1 MCANNTHFMER
12 KNVIEL
18 TKWKRNTYRMPLL
31 VSGARQVGK
40 THSILSFGAKEY
52 KNVVNI
58 NFELNK
64 SCRDIFLQN
73 LDPHRI
79 IREISVQTGE
89 TVFPHETLLF
99 FDEIQSCPAALNA
112 LKYFFEK
119 MPDYHIIAAG
129 SLLGVALHRE
139 DFSFPVGKVMQMR
152 MYPLDFEEFLWAHS
166 QHEAVKLIRECFVE
180 NRQCFSHQTL
190 MEYYLLYLQT
200 GGMPQV
206 VNHYLENK
214 DFIFAR
220 ALQQN
225 IITNYIADM
234 GKYSTPALTS
244 KTIAVFLSIP
254 SQLAKENHKFQFKII
269 KSGARAK
276 DYQESIDWLFNSDII
291 RKCTMVSAGHFP
303 LSAFANPTFYKAYLS
318 DVGLL
323 AAQYQ
328 IPEAAFLSSFSAFDN
343 IKGTLAE
350 NYVMNAL
357 VFSGYE
363 PFYWES
369 EGKAEV
375 DFVIQDK
382 AGNILPIE
390 VKSSENVKAKSLK
403 VFCQRFNPPTV
414 YRISTKNFGFEGG
427 IKSIPLYAVFCI

>member
-1 MCANNTHFMER
+1 MER
-12 KNVIEL
+12 KNVAEL
-18 TKWKRNTYRMPLL
+18 TKWKRSDYRMPLL
-31 VSGARQVGK
+31 VSGARQIGK
-40 THSILSFGAKEY
+40 TYSIISFGAKEY

-64 SCRDIFLQN
+64 SFKEIFEQN
-73 LDPHRI
+73 LEPKRI

-89 TVFPHETLLF
+89 TVFPHETLIF

-112 LKYFFEK
+112 LKYFFEQT
-119 MPDYHIIAAG
+119 PEYHIIAAG
-129 SLLGVALHRE
+129 SLLGVALNRE
-139 DFSFPVGKVMQMR
+139 GFSFPVGKVMQMR
-152 MYPLDFEEFLWAHS
+152 MYPLDFEEFLWALE
-166 QHEAVKLIRECFVE
+166 QREAAKMIRECFSE
-180 NRQCFSHQTL
+180 NHQCFSHNKL

-206 VNHYLENK
+206 VQHYIDHKE
-214 DFIFAR
+214 FTFVR

-244 KTIAVFLSIP
+244 KTIAAFQSIP

-276 DYQESIDWLFNSDII
+276 DYQESLDWLFNSDIV
-291 RKCTMVSAGHFP
+291 RKCTMVSAGSFP
-303 LSAFANPTFYKAYLS
+303 LSAFANPTYYKTYLS

-328 IPEAAFLSSFSAFDN
+328 IPETAYLSSFSAFDN
-343 IKGTLAE
+343 IKGSLAE
-350 NYVMNAL
+350 NYVMNTL
-357 VFSGYE
+357 TFSGHE

-382 AGNILPIE
+382 AGNVAPVE

-403 VFCQRFNPPTV
+403 VFCERYKPATV
-414 YRISTKNFGFEGG
+414 YRISAKNFGFENG
-427 IKSIPLYAVFCI
+427 IKAVPLYAAFCI

>member
-1 MCANNTHFMER
+1 MER
-12 KNVIEL
+12 KNVAEL
-18 TKWKRNTYRMPLL
+18 TKWKRSDYRMPLL
-31 VSGARQVGK
+31 VSGARQIGK
-40 THSILSFGAKEY
+40 TYSIISFGAKEY

-64 SCRDIFLQN
+64 SFKEIFEQN
-73 LDPHRI
+73 LEPQRI

-89 TVFPHETLLF
+89 TIFPHETLIF

-112 LKYFFEK
+112 LKYFFEQ
-119 MPDYHIIAAG
+119 MPEYHIIAAG
-129 SLLGVALHRE
+129 SLLGVALNRE
-139 DFSFPVGKVMQMR
+139 SFSFPVGKVMQMR
-152 MYPLDFEEFLWAHS
+152 MYPIDFEEFLWALG
-166 QHEAVKLIRECFVE
+166 QYEAAKMIWECFAE
-180 NRQCFSHQTL
+180 NRQCFSHNKL

-206 VNHYLENK
+206 VQHYIDHKE
-214 DFIFAR
+214 FTFVR

-234 GKYSTPALTS
+234 GKYSTPTLTS
-244 KTIAVFLSIP
+244 KTIAAFQSIP

-276 DYQESIDWLFNSDII
+276 DYQESLDWLFNSDIV
-291 RKCTMVSAGHFP
+291 RKCTMVSSGSFP
-303 LSAFANPTFYKAYLS
+303 LSVFANPTYYKTYLS

-328 IPEAAFLSSFSAFDN
+328 IPEAAYLSSFSAFDN
-343 IKGTLAE
+343 IKGSLAE

-357 VFSGYE
+357 TFSGYE

-382 AGNILPIE
+382 AGNVSPVE

-403 VFCQRFNPPTV
+403 VFCERYKPETV
-414 YRISTKNFGFEGG
+414 YRISAKNFGLENG
-427 IKSIPLYAVFCI
+427 IKSVPLYAAFCI

>member
-1 MCANNTHFMER
+1 MER
-12 KNVIEL
+12 KNVVEL
-18 TKWKRNTYRMPLL
+18 TKWKRSDYRMPLL
-31 VSGARQVGK
+31 VSGARQIGK
-40 THSILSFGAKEY
+40 THSILSFGANEY
-52 KNVVNI
+52 KNVVSI

-64 SCRDIFLQN
+64 SFKEIFEQN

-89 TVFPHETLLF
+89 TIFPNETLLF

-112 LKYFFEK
+112 LKYFFEQTH
-119 MPDYHIIAAG
+119 DYHIIAAG

-139 DFSFPVGKVMQMR
+139 GFSFPVGKVMQMR
-152 MYPLDFEEFLWAHS
+152 MYPLDFEEFLWALD
-166 QHEAVKLIRECFVE
+166 QKEAAKMIRECFAQ
-180 NRQCFSHQTL
+180 NRPLLPHNKL
-190 MEYYLLYLQT
+190 MEYYLLYLQI

-206 VNHYLENK
+206 VQHYIDHN
-214 DFIFAR
+214 DFTFVR

-244 KTIAVFLSIP
+244 RTIAAFQSIP
-254 SQLAKENHKFQFKII
+254 SQLAKENHKFQFKVI

-276 DYQESIDWLFNSDII
+276 EYQESLDWLFNSDIV
-291 RKCTMVSAGHFP
+291 RKCTMVSSGSFP
-303 LSAFANPTFYKAYLS
+303 LSAFTNPTFYKAYLS

-328 IPEAAFLSSFSAFDN
+328 IPETAYLSNYPAFDN
-343 IKGTLAE
+343 IKGSLAE
-350 NYVMNAL
+350 NYIMNAL
-357 VFSGYE
+357 TSSGYQ

-369 EGKAEV
+369 DGKAEV
-375 DFVIQDK
+375 DFVIQDQ
-382 AGNILPIE
+382 AGNVVPIE

-403 VFCQRFNPPTV
+403 VFYERYKPSTV
-414 YRISTKNFGFEGG
+414 YRISTKNFGFENS
-427 IKSIPLYAVFCI
+427 IKSVPLYAAFCI

>member
-1 MCANNTHFMER
+1 MER
-12 KNVIEL
+12 KNVAEL
-18 TKWKRNTYRMPLL
+18 TKWKGSSYRMPLL
-31 VSGARQVGK
+31 ISGARQIGK
-40 THSILSFGAKEY
+40 TYSIISFGTKEY

-64 SCRDIFLQN
+64 PFKEIFEQN
-73 LDPHRI
+73 LDPQRI

-89 TVFPHETLLF
+89 TIFPHETLLF

-112 LKYFFEK
+112 LKYFFEQL
-119 MPDYHIIAAG
+119 PDYHIIAAG
-129 SLLGVALHRE
+129 SLLGVALHR
-139 DFSFPVGKVMQMR
+139 DGFSFPVGKVMQMR
-152 MYPLDFEEFLWAHS
+152 MYPLDFEEFLWALD
-166 QHEAVKLIRECFVE
+166 QHEAAKMIRECFTE
-180 NRQCFSHQTL
+180 NRQCLSHNKL

-206 VNHYLENK
+206 VQHYIDHK
-214 DFIFAR
+214 DFTFLR

-244 KTIAVFLSIP
+244 RTIATFQSIP
-254 SQLAKENHKFQFKII
+254 SQLVKENHKFQFKVI

-276 DYQESIDWLFNSDII
+276 DYQESLDWLFNSDIV
-291 RKCTMVSAGHFP
+291 RKCTMVSAGSFP

-328 IPEAAFLSSFSAFDN
+328 IPEAAYLSSFSAFDN
-343 IKGTLAE
+343 IKGSLAE

-357 VFSGYE
+357 TFSSYE

-369 EGKAEV
+369 EGKAEL

-382 AGNILPIE
+382 AGNISPIE

-403 VFCQRFNPPTV
+403 VFCERYKPANV
-414 YRISTKNFGFEGG
+414 YRISAKNFGFENG
-427 IKSIPLYAVFCI
+427 IKSVPLYAAFCI

>member
-1 MCANNTHFMER
+1 MER
-12 KNVIEL
+12 KNVIEF
-18 TKWKRNTYRMPLL
+18 TKWKRSDYRMPLL
-31 VSGARQVGK
+31 VSGARQIGK
-40 THSILSFGAKEY
+40 THSILSFGANEY

-64 SCRDIFLQN
+64 SFREIFEQN
-73 LDPHRI
+73 LEPHRI

-89 TVFPHETLLF
+89 TIFPNETLLF
-99 FDEIQSCPAALNA
+99 FYEIQSCPAALNA
-112 LKYFFEK
+112 LKYFFEQI
-119 MPDYHIIAAG
+119 PDYHIIAAG
-129 SLLGVALHRE
+129 SLLGVALYRE
-139 DFSFPVGKVMQMR
+139 GFSFPVGKVMQMR
-152 MYPLDFEEFLWAHS
+152 MYPLDFEEFLWALD
-166 QHEAVKLIRECFVE
+166 QKEATKMIRECFAQ
-180 NRQCFSHQTL
+180 NRPFLSHLKL

-200 GGMPQV
+200 GGMPQIV
-206 VNHYLENK
+206 KYYIDHK
-214 DFIFAR
+214 DFTFVR

-225 IITNYIADM
+225 VITNYIADM

-244 KTIAVFLSIP
+244 KTIATFLSIP
-254 SQLAKENHKFQFKII
+254 SQLAKENHKFQFKVI

-276 DYQESIDWLFNSDII
+276 EYQESIDWLVNSDIV
-291 RKCTMVSAGHFP
+291 RKCPMVSAGTFP

-328 IPEAAFLSSFSAFDN
+328 IPEATHLSNFIAFDN
-343 IKGTLAE
+343 IKCSLAE
-350 NYVMNAL
+350 NYIMNTL
-357 VFSGYE
+357 ISSGYA
-363 PFYWES
+363 PYYWES

-403 VFCQRFNPPTV
+403 VFCERYKPASA
-414 YRISTKNFGFEGG
+414 YRISTKNFGFENG
-427 IKSIPLYAVFCI
+427 IKSIPLYAAFCI

>member
-1 MCANNTHFMER
+1 MER
-12 KNVIEL
+12 KNVLEL
-18 TKWKRNTYRMPLL
+18 TKWKRSNYRMPLL
-31 VSGARQVGK
+31 VSGARQIGK
-40 THSILSFGAKEY
+40 THSILSFGANEY

-64 SCRDIFLQN
+64 SFKEIFEQN
-73 LDPHRI
+73 LEPQRI
-79 IREISVQTGE
+79 IREISAQTGE
-89 TVFPHETLLF
+89 TIFPHETLLF

-112 LKYFFEK
+112 LKYFFEQI
-119 MPDYHIIAAG
+119 PDYHIIAAG

-139 DFSFPVGKVMQMR
+139 GFSFPVGKVMQMR
-152 MYPLDFEEFLWAHS
+152 MYPLDFEEFLWAFD
-166 QHEAVKLIRECFVE
+166 QREAVKMIRECFAE
-180 NRQCFSHQTL
+180 NRQFLAHNKL
-190 MEYYLLYLQT
+190 MEYYLLYLQI

-206 VNHYLENK
+206 VKHYIDHK
-214 DFIFAR
+214 DFMFVR

-225 IITNYIADM
+225 IVTNYIADM
-234 GKYSTPALTS
+234 GKYATPALTS
-244 KTIAVFLSIP
+244 KTIAVFQSIP

-276 DYQESIDWLFNSDII
+276 EYQESLDWLFNSDIV
-291 RKCTMVSAGHFP
+291 RKCTMVSAGRFP
-303 LSAFANPTFYKAYLS
+303 LTTFANPTFYKAYLS

-328 IPEAAFLSSFSAFDN
+328 IPEAAYLSDFPAFKH

-357 VFSGYE
+357 TSSGYE

-375 DFVIQDK
+375 DFVIQDRE
-382 AGNILPIE
+382 GNVVPIE
-390 VKSSENVKAKSLK
+390 VKSSENVRAKSLK
-403 VFCQRFNPPTV
+403 VFYERYKPAMV
-414 YRISTKNFGFEGG
+414 YRISAKNFGFENG
-427 IKSIPLYAVFCI
+427 IKSVPLYAVSCI

>member
-1 MCANNTHFMER
+1 MER
-12 KNVIEL
+12 KNVAEL
-18 TKWKRNTYRMPLL
+18 IKWKRSDYRMPLL
-31 VSGARQVGK
+31 LSGARQIGK
-40 THSILSFGAKEY
+40 THSVISFGLKEY

-64 SCRDIFLQN
+64 SFKEIFEQN
-73 LDPHRI
+73 LEPQRI

-89 TVFPHETLLF
+89 TVFPHETLVF
-99 FDEIQSCPAALNA
+99 FDEIQACPAALNS
-112 LKYFFEK
+112 LKYFFEQT
-119 MPDYHIIAAG
+119 PDYHIIAAG

-139 DFSFPVGKVMQMR
+139 GFSFPVGKVMQMR
-152 MYPLDFEEFLWAHS
+152 MYPLDFEEFLWAFE
-166 QHEAVKLIRECFVE
+166 QYEAAKMIRECFAE
-180 NRQCFSHQTL
+180 NRRLLSHNKL

-206 VNHYLENK
+206 VQHYIDYKE
-214 DFIFAR
+214 FTFVR

-244 KTIAVFLSIP
+244 RTIAAFQSIP
-254 SQLAKENHKFQFKII
+254 SQLAKENHKFQLKII

-276 DYQESIDWLFNSDII
+276 DYQESLDWLFNSDIV
-291 RKCTMVSAGHFP
+291 RKCTMVTAGSFP
-303 LSAFANPTFYKAYLS
+303 LPAFANPTFYKAYLS

-328 IPEAAFLSSFSAFDN
+328 IPEAAYLSSFSAFDK
-343 IKGTLAE
+343 IKGSLAE
-350 NYVMNAL
+350 NYVMNTL
-357 VFSGYE
+357 ISSGYE

-369 EGKAEV
+369 EGKAEI
-375 DFVIQDK
+375 DFVIQDRN
-382 AGNILPIE
+382 GNVTPVE

-403 VFCQRFNPPTV
+403 VFCERYKPAMV
-414 YRISTKNFGFEGG
+414 YRVSAKNFGFENG
-427 IKSIPLYAVFCI
+427 IKSVPLYAAFCI

>member
-1 MCANNTHFMER
+1 MER
-12 KNVIEL
+12 KNVSEL
-18 TKWKRNTYRMPLL
+18 TKWKRSDYRMPLL
-31 VSGARQVGK
+31 VSGARQIGK
-40 THSILSFGAKEY
+40 THSIISFGAKEY

-64 SCRDIFLQN
+64 SFKGIFEQN
-73 LDPHRI
+73 LEPQRI

-89 TVFPHETLLF
+89 TIFPHETLLF
-99 FDEIQSCPAALNA
+99 FDEIQSCPAALNS
-112 LKYFFEK
+112 LKYFFEQI
-119 MPDYHIIAAG
+119 PDYHIVAAG

-139 DFSFPVGKVMQMR
+139 GFSFPVGKVMQMR
-152 MYPLDFEEFLWAHS
+152 MYPLDFEEFLWAFE
-166 QHEAVKLIRECFVE
+166 QYEAAKIIRECFAE
-180 NRQCFSHQTL
+180 NRQCLSHNKL

-206 VNHYLENK
+206 VQHYIEHK
-214 DFIFAR
+214 DFTFVR

-244 KTIAVFLSIP
+244 KTIATFQSIS
-254 SQLAKENHKFQFKII
+254 SQLAKENHKFQFKTI

-276 DYQESIDWLFNSDII
+276 DYQESLDWLFNSDIV
-291 RKCTMVSAGHFP
+291 RKCTMVSAGSFP
-303 LSAFANPTFYKAYLS
+303 LSAFANPVFYKAYLS

-328 IPEAAFLSSFSAFDN
+328 IPEAAYLSSFSAFNN
-343 IKGTLAE
+343 IKGSLAE

-357 VFSGYE
+357 TFSGYE

-369 EGKAEV
+369 EGKAEI

-382 AGNILPIE
+382 AGNVAPVE

-403 VFCQRFNPPTV
+403 VFCERYKPSMV
-414 YRISTKNFGFEGG
+414 YRISAKNFGFENG
-427 IKSIPLYAVFCI
+427 IKSVPLYATFCI

>member
-1 MCANNTHFMER
+1 MER
-12 KNVIEL
+12 KNVAEL
-18 TKWKRNTYRMPLL
+18 TKWKRSNYRMPLL
-31 VSGARQVGK
+31 IIGARQTGK
-40 THSILSFGAKEY
+40 TYSIISFGAKEY
-52 KNVVNI
+52 KNVLNI

-64 SCRDIFLQN
+64 SFREIFEQN
-73 LDPHRI
+73 LEPQRI

-89 TVFPHETLLF
+89 TIFPHETLLF

-112 LKYFFEK
+112 LKYFFEQI
-119 MPDYHIIAAG
+119 PDYHVIAAG

-139 DFSFPVGKVMQMR
+139 GFSFPVGKVMQMQ
-152 MYPLDFEEFLWAHS
+152 MYPLDFEEFLWAFE
-166 QHEAVKLIRECFVE
+166 QREAAQMIRECFAD
-180 NRQCFSHQTL
+180 NRQCLSHDKL
-190 MEYYLLYLQT
+190 MEYYLLYLQI

-206 VNHYLENK
+206 VQHYIEHK
-214 DFIFAR
+214 DFTFVR

-244 KTIAVFLSIP
+244 KTIAVFQSIP

-276 DYQESIDWLFNSDII
+276 DYQESLDWLFNSDIV
-291 RKCTMVSAGHFP
+291 RKCTMVSAGCFP
-303 LSAFANPTFYKAYLS
+303 LPAFANPAFYKAYLS

-328 IPEAAFLSSFSAFDN
+328 IPEAAYLSSFSAFEN
-343 IKGTLAE
+343 IKGSLAE
-350 NYVMNAL
+350 NYVMNTL
-357 VFSGYE
+357 TFSGYK

-369 EGKAEV
+369 EGKAEI

-382 AGNILPIE
+382 AGNIAPVE

-403 VFCQRFNPPTV
+403 VFCERYKPATV
-414 YRISTKNFGFEGG
+414 YRVSAKNFGFENG
-427 IKSIPLYAVFCI
+427 IKSVPLYAAFCI

>member
-1 MCANNTHFMER
+1 MER
-12 KNVIEL
+12 KNVNDF
-18 TKWKRNTYRMPLL
+18 TNWKRSNYRMPLL
-31 VSGARQVGK
+31 LSGARQTGK
-40 THSILSFGAKEY
+40 THSVLSFGASEY

-64 SCRDIFLQN
+64 TFREIFEQN
-73 LDPHRI
+73 LEPQRI

-89 TVFPHETLLF
+89 TVFPHETLIF
-99 FDEIQSCPAALNA
+99 FDEIQSCPAALHA

-129 SLLGVALHRE
+129 SLLGVALNRNG
-139 DFSFPVGKVMQMR
+139 FSFPVGKVMQMR
-152 MYPLDFEEFLWAHS
+152 MYPLDFEEFLWS
-166 QHEAVKLIRECFVE
+166 LNQHEAARMIRECFAE
-180 NRQCFSHQTL
+180 NRQFLSHSKM

-206 VNHYLENK
+206 VQHYIEHK
-214 DFIFAR
+214 EFTFVR

-234 GKYSTPALTS
+234 GKYSTPALTG
-244 KTIAVFLSIP
+244 KTIAVYESIP

-276 DYQESIDWLFNSDII
+276 DYQESLDWLFNADIV
-291 RKCTMVSAGHFP
+291 RKCAMVSDGSFP
-303 LSAFANPTFYKAYLS
+303 LSAFAIPTFYKAYLS

-323 AAQYQ
+323 AARYE
-328 IPEAAFLSSFSAFDN
+328 IPEAAFLSSFSAFNN

-357 VFSGYE
+357 TSSGYV
-363 PFYWES
+363 PYYWES

-382 AGNILPIE
+382 TGNIVPIA

-403 VFCQRFNPPTV
+403 VFCERYKPATV
-414 YRISTKNFGFEGG
+414 YRISAKNFGFENG
-427 IKSIPLYAVFCI
+427 IKSVPLYAAFCI

>member
-1 MCANNTHFMER
+1 MFQKQHFMER
-12 KNVIEL
+12 KNVIEFA
-18 TKWKRNTYRMPLL
+18 KWKRSDYRMPLL
-31 VSGARQVGK
+31 VSGARQIGK
-40 THSILSFGAKEY
+40 THSVLSFGAKEY

-64 SCRDIFLQN
+64 QLKEIFEQN
-73 LDPHRI
+73 IEPQRI

-89 TVFPHETLLF
+89 TVFPHDTLIF

-119 MPDYHIIAAG
+119 APDYHIIAAG
-129 SLLGVALHRE
+129 SLLGVALNRGGV
-139 DFSFPVGKVMQMR
+139 SFPVGKVMQMR
-152 MYPLDFEEFLWAHS
+152 MYPLDFEEFLWAFE
-166 QHEAVKLIRECFVE
+166 QHDATKMIRECFVE
-180 NRQCFSHQTL
+180 NRQCLSHNK
-190 MEYYLLYLQT
+190 MMDYYLLYLQT

-206 VNHYLENK
+206 VQHYIEHQE
-214 DFIFAR
+214 FTFVR

-225 IITNYIADM
+225 IISNYIADM

-244 KTIAVFLSIP
+244 KTIAAFESIP

-276 DYQESIDWLFNSDII
+276 DYQESLDWLFNADIV
-291 RKCTMVSAGHFP
+291 RKCTMVSAGNFP
-303 LSAFANPTFYKAYLS
+303 LSVFANPTFYKAYLS

-323 AAQYQ
+323 AARYQ
-328 IPEAAFLSSFSAFDN
+328 IPEAAYLSSFSAFDN

-357 VFSGYE
+357 TCSGYE

-382 AGNILPIE
+382 AGNIAPVE

-403 VFCQRFNPPTV
+403 VFCERYKPTIV
-414 YRISTKNFGFEGG
+414 YRISAKNFGFENG
-427 IKSIPLYAVFCI
+427 IKAIPLYAAFCI

>member
-1 MCANNTHFMER
+1 MER
-12 KNVIEL
+12 KNVTEL
-18 TKWKRNTYRMPLL
+18 TKWKRSDYRMPLL
-31 VSGARQVGK
+31 VSGARQIGK
-40 THSILSFGAKEY
+40 TYSIISFGAKEY

-64 SCRDIFLQN
+64 PFKEIFEQN
-73 LDPHRI
+73 LEPHRI

-89 TVFPHETLLF
+89 TIFPHETLIF

-112 LKYFFEK
+112 LKYFFEQ

-129 SLLGVALHRE
+129 SLLGVALRR
-139 DFSFPVGKVMQMR
+139 DGFSFPVGKVMQMR
-152 MYPLDFEEFLWAHS
+152 MYPLDFEEFLWALE
-166 QHEAVKLIRECFVE
+166 QYEAAKMIRECFAE
-180 NRQCFSHQTL
+180 NRQFLSHNKL

-206 VNHYLENK
+206 VQHYIEHK
-214 DFIFAR
+214 DFTFLR

-244 KTIAVFLSIP
+244 KTIATFQSIP

-276 DYQESIDWLFNSDII
+276 DYQESLDWLFNSDIV
-291 RKCTMVSAGHFP
+291 RKCTMVSAAGFP
-303 LSAFANPTFYKAYLS
+303 LSAFSNPTFYKAYLS

-328 IPEAAFLSSFSAFDN
+328 IPEAAYLSSFSAFDN
-343 IKGTLAE
+343 IKGSLAE
-350 NYVMNAL
+350 NYVMNTL
-357 VFSGYE
+357 TFSGYE

-369 EGKAEV
+369 EGKAEI

-382 AGNILPIE
+382 VGNITPIE

-403 VFCQRFNPPTV
+403 VFCERYKPETI
-414 YRISTKNFGFEGG
+414 YRISAKNFGFETG
-427 IKSIPLYAVFCI
+427 IKSVPLYAAFCI

>member
-1 MCANNTHFMER
+1 MER
-12 KNVIEL
+12 KNVTEL
-18 TKWKRNTYRMPLL
+18 TKWKRSDYRMPLL
-31 VSGARQVGK
+31 VSGARQIGK
-40 THSILSFGAKEY
+40 TYSIISFGAKEY
-52 KNVVNI
+52 RNVVNI

-64 SCRDIFLQN
+64 PFRDIFEQN
-73 LDPHRI
+73 LEPQRI

-89 TVFPHETLLF
+89 TIFPHETLIF
-99 FDEIQSCPAALNA
+99 FDEIQSCPAALNS
-112 LKYFFEK
+112 LKYFFEQ
-119 MPDYHIIAAG
+119 MPDYHVIAAG

-139 DFSFPVGKVMQMR
+139 GFSFPVGKVMQMR
-152 MYPLDFEEFLWAHS
+152 MYPLDFEEFLWALE
-166 QHEAVKLIRECFVE
+166 QYEAAKMIRECFVE
-180 NRQCFSHQTL
+180 NRQCLSHNKL
-190 MEYYLLYLQT
+190 MEYYLLYLQI

-206 VNHYLENK
+206 VQHYIEHK
-214 DFIFAR
+214 EFTFAR

-234 GKYSTPALTS
+234 GKYSTPAITS
-244 KTIAVFLSIP
+244 RTIAAFQSIP

-276 DYQESIDWLFNSDII
+276 DYQESVNWLFNSDIV
-291 RKCTMVSAGHFP
+291 RKCTLVSTGSFP

-328 IPEAAFLSSFSAFDN
+328 MPKVAYLSNFNAFDN
-343 IKGTLAE
+343 IKGLLAE

-357 VFSGYE
+357 ISSGYE

-382 AGNILPIE
+382 AGNVIPVE
-390 VKSSENVKAKSLK
+390 VKSSENVKAKSLR
-403 VFCQRFNPPTV
+403 VFCERYKPEII
-414 YRISTKNFGFEGG
+414 YRISAKNFGFENR
-427 IKSIPLYAVFCI
+427 IKSVPLYSIFCI

>member
-1 MCANNTHFMER
+1 MER
-12 KNVIEL
+12 KNVTEL
-18 TKWKRNTYRMPLL
+18 TKWKRSNYRMPLL

-40 THSILSFGAKEY
+40 THSIISFGAKEY
-52 KNVVNI
+52 KNVLNI

-64 SCRDIFLQN
+64 SLKKIFDQN
-73 LDPHRI
+73 LEPQRI

-89 TVFPHETLLF
+89 TIFPHETLLF
-99 FDEIQSCPAALNA
+99 FDEIQACPAALNS
-112 LKYFFEK
+112 LKYFFEQ

-139 DFSFPVGKVMQMR
+139 GFSFPVGKVMQMR
-152 MYPLDFEEFLWAHS
+152 MYPLDFEEFLWALE
-166 QHEAVKLIRECFVE
+166 QYEAAEMIRECFVE
-180 NRQCFSHQTL
+180 NRQCFSHDKL
-190 MEYYLLYLQT
+190 MEYYQLYLQI

-206 VNHYLENK
+206 VQHYIEYK
-214 DFIFAR
+214 DFTFVR

-234 GKYSTPALTS
+234 GKYSTPTLTS
-244 KTIAVFLSIP
+244 KTIAAFQSIP

-276 DYQESIDWLFNSDII
+276 DYQESLDWLFNSDIV
-291 RKCTMVSAGHFP
+291 RKCTMVSAGSFP
-303 LSAFANPTFYKAYLS
+303 LMAFSNPMFYKTYLS

-328 IPEAAFLSSFSAFDN
+328 IPEAAYLSSFRAFDN
-343 IKGTLAE
+343 IKGSLAE
-350 NYVMNAL
+350 NYVMNTL
-357 VFSGYE
+357 ISSGYE

-382 AGNILPIE
+382 AGNVVPVE

-403 VFCQRFNPPTV
+403 VFCERYKPTIV
-414 YRISTKNFGFEGG
+414 YRISAKNFGFETG
-427 IKSIPLYAVFCI
+427 IKSVPLYAVFCI